1 MDMLSEIQLFPKKM
15 SVWFFPDF
23 DIKFVNF
30 TYLPVLRMR

>member
-1 MDMLSEIQLFPKKM
+1 MLENIDEELVRCRP
-15 SVWFFPDF
+15 PDF